1 MVLLEFFINWGI
13 ILKTLFNQKI
23 LPKALSAAVLVA
35 APLFANAA
43 LGNLNVRSN
52 LGEPLSASIQ
62 LSGEEAQLAVQEP
75 SSISISGSV
84 PVRAQLTGSSD
95 SPVLIIGSGEAVN
108 QPIVNLVV
116 KIGGNSRQYAVLLD
130 PPKMTPSSSQV
141 KIGDKQSAKQP
152 SVKQSSASRASSGA
166 KVASGEIDGDRYVTR
181 PDDTVISIARRI
193 QPDGMSL
200 GQTMKAIVA
209 KNPQA
214 FLNGDPNKLKKGVRI
229 SLPSNAEIASADKV
243 SIKDAAKGKVGTSDA
258 QTKKAATS
266 QTEESDKPVIQT
278 PTKQQKA
285 EQEKAAKLKAEQE
298 KAEQEKAAKLK
309 AEQEKAEQEKAA
321 KLKAEQEKAEQEKAA
336 QQKAEQEKAGTPVEQ
351 PTDATQPEATQSEAT
366 QSEATQSETTQTET
380 TSPTPAVE
388 RTPSQAP
395 SETDSDEKSSSGGIM
410 SWLPYI
416 GGGLFLLLLLG
427 FLLTRRGNKEKPR
440 KKSNIS
446 LEKRD
451 LPSTTPT
458 DNMEFAQ
465 VPTETFASN
474 ENVESEDDDVS
485 FAPVEDET
493 PVAVADEEV
502 VESNEITTES
512 VDIPV
517 LTNEDSFMEEISESD
532 SSAGFVEAGSFVED
546 TSMQQTS
553 FEHSQEDSIEFT
565 STSDTDSSV
574 SFEPETS
581 MSSFMDDTTPVTSK
595 EPSTT
600 ASDDFKFEFSDESSV
615 GADDSEFGFDF
626 ADDGTITS
634 SDTQKSEAS
643 LEFTSIEQPTASVDD
658 IEISED
664 APKSRRQK
672 SVEDQLMEGE
682 KQKLAFEQIDLGNM
696 SWDDTHATHS
706 SDDIG
711 LDLNIQDIT
720 TTKEEPVIK
729 QYESAPLPQLD
740 TEMNIVQKEPIAEIE
755 KPELNLNIDEDLE
768 VEVTAPAEEIKL
780 AEPEPVVADL
790 PKFDA
795 FEPEVASVEQFTTD
809 TTATFTPD
817 ISFEAEP
824 LVAPVAPE
832 PVVETIAEPVV
843 ETIAEPPV
851 INTVEI
857 TPEPAVSDDFAFDMQ
872 EDLTSASTA
881 LDVETTEKPVLTGE
895 LAKNISDS
903 SDAPLQAKLEL
914 AKMYLSMND
923 DEGAM
928 ETLYDLLGSFENTDS
943 PIYKEAEELL
953 DSITQPA

>member
-1 MVLLEFFINWGI
+1 
-13 ILKTLFNQKI
+13 
-23 LPKALSAAVLVA
+23 
-35 APLFANAA
+35 
-43 LGNLNVRSN
+43 
-52 LGEPLSASIQ
+52 
-62 LSGEEAQLAVQEP
+62 
-75 SSISISGSV
+75 
-84 PVRAQLTGSSD
+84 
-95 SPVLIIGSGEAVN
+95 
-108 QPIVNLVV
+108 
-116 KIGGNSRQYAVLLD
+116 
-130 PPKMTPSSSQV
+130 
-141 KIGDKQSAKQP
+141 
-152 SVKQSSASRASSGA
+152 
-166 KVASGEIDGDRYVTR
+166 
-181 PDDTVISIARRI
+181 
-193 QPDGMSL
+193 
-200 GQTMKAIVA
+200 
-209 KNPQA
+209 
-214 FLNGDPNKLKKGVRI
+214 
-229 SLPSNAEIASADKV
+229 
-243 SIKDAAKGKVGTSDA
+243 
-258 QTKKAATS
+258 
-266 QTEESDKPVIQT
+266 
-278 PTKQQKA
+278 
-285 EQEKAAKLKAEQE
+285 
-298 KAEQEKAAKLK
+298 
-309 AEQEKAEQEKAA
+309 
-321 KLKAEQEKAEQEKAA
+321 
-336 QQKAEQEKAGTPVEQ
+336 
-351 PTDATQPEATQSEAT
+351 
-366 QSEATQSETTQTET
+366 
-380 TSPTPAVE
+380 
-388 RTPSQAP
+388 
-395 SETDSDEKSSSGGIM
+395 M

-458 DNMEFAQ
+458 DSVEFAQ

-493 PVAVADEEV
+493 PIAVADEEV

-532 SSAGFVEAGSFVED
+532 SSVGFVEAGSFVED

-843 ETIAEPPV
+843 ETIAEPV

-857 TPEPAVSDDFAFDMQ
+857 TPEPTVSDDFAFDMQ
-872 EDLTSASTA
+872 EDLTSTSTA

>member
-321 KLKAEQEKAEQEKAA
+321 

-351 PTDATQPEATQSEAT
+351 PTDATQPEAT

-740 TEMNIVQKEPIAEIE
+740 TEMNIVQKEIGRAH
-755 KPELNLNIDEDLE
+755 
-768 VEVTAPAEEIKL
+768 V
-780 AEPEPVVADL
+780 
-790 PKFDA
+790 
-795 FEPEVASVEQFTTD
+795 
-809 TTATFTPD
+809 
-817 ISFEAEP
+817 
-824 LVAPVAPE
+824 
-832 PVVETIAEPVV
+832 
-843 ETIAEPPV
+843 
-851 INTVEI
+851 
-857 TPEPAVSDDFAFDMQ
+857 
-872 EDLTSASTA
+872 
-881 LDVETTEKPVLTGE
+881 
-895 LAKNISDS
+895 
-903 SDAPLQAKLEL
+903 
-914 AKMYLSMND
+914 
-923 DEGAM
+923 
-928 ETLYDLLGSFENTDS
+928 
-943 PIYKEAEELL
+943 
-953 DSITQPA
+953 